1 MKVSTQHFLSTKI
14 IKNIQIQHLNEC
26 NFENYQFFPRMAFL
40 GEIIEL
46 YLQYRSSACFFT
58 LRGEK
63 LFKKGQFQ
71 GHLKQLNLE
80 PNLGKKTSQ
89 KYIYIYMIYIYII
102 YIIYIYISYVSY
114 IYQIYTYV
122 YHIYHILQN
131 IEFLLN
137 YTFGLM
143 FGIP

>member
-89 KYIYIYMIYIYII
+89 KYIYIYMIYIYISYI
-102 YIIYIYISYVSY
+102 SYIYIYHIYHTYIKYIHMYIIYI
-114 IYQIYTYV
+114 TY
-122 YHIYHILQN
+122 YKILN
-131 IEFLLN
+131 F
-137 YTFGLM
+137 Y
-143 FGIP
+143 

>member
-80 PNLGKKTSQ
+80 PYLGKKTSQ
-89 KYIYIYMIYIYII
+89 KYIYIYDIYIYII
-102 YIIYIYISYVSY
+102 YIIYIYIIYIIHISNIYICISY
-114 IYQIYTYV
+114 ISHTTKY
-122 YHIYHILQN
+122 
-131 IEFLLN
+131 
-137 YTFGLM
+137 
-143 FGIP
+143 

>member
-14 IKNIQIQHLNEC
+14 IKNIQIQYLNKC
-26 NFENYQFFPRMAFL
+26 NFDNYQFFPRMAFL
-40 GEIIEL
+40 GKIIEL

-58 LRGEK
+58 LRGAK

-102 YIIYIYISYVSY
+102 YIIYIYI
-114 IYQIYTYV
+114 
-122 YHIYHILQN
+122 YHIYHTYIKYIHMYIIYITYYKILN
-131 IEFLLN
+131 F
-137 YTFGLM
+137 Y
-143 FGIP
+143 

>member
-89 KYIYIYMIYIYII
+89 KYIYIYDIYIYHIYHIYIYII
-102 YIIYIYISYVSY
+102 YIIHISNIYICISY
-114 IYQIYTYV
+114 ISHTTKY
-122 YHIYHILQN
+122 
-131 IEFLLN
+131 
-137 YTFGLM
+137 
-143 FGIP
+143 